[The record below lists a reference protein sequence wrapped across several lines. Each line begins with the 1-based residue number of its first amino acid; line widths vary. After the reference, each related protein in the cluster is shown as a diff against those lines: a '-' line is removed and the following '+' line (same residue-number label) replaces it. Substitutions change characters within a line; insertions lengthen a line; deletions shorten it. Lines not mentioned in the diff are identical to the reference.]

1 MGKNVIRIL
10 LLGKTGV
17 GKSSFINYFLGMDV
31 AEAGAGKPCTQ
42 ILTKYTFNEWD
53 NCTIEL
59 YDSKGLEVKD
69 ADNWTHN
76 ILMELEDS
84 SKRDFTDRYHT
95 IFYCISA
102 QKKIED
108 YEKKTLK
115 ELQQAAKQPIHIIL
129 THCDDTDEATLCERE
144 EYLKKQVSD
153 TIAVYRITSVDKTK
167 RDGTSIKK
175 GGREAVLDGVFDLL
189 WQNVAESIAYK
200 AAHEF
205 SVRYH
210 NELNALK
217 RYTDNFIEENGGFFK
232 SLFRY
237 GNNEQ
242 KMNDQ
247 IDAISAALEDIPDDV
262 LYVMRD
268 EIKSY
273 VMSLEEVYNAYTQ
286 ISKNVKKIN
295 GQDIYS
301 SCMTEMSLRLNGI
314 CSDLVACYLVF
325 MRMGMQSKRDSTNSI
340 NEIFRD
346 LSKNINETDIKKSV
360 FEKLIGIGE

>member
-144 EYLKKQVSD
+144 EYLKKKVSD

-232 SLFRY
+232 TIFRDY
-237 GNNEQ
+237 NEGQ
-242 KMNDQ
+242 KMSNTIQ
-247 IDAISAALEDIPDDV
+247 AISEAIEDMPDDV
-262 LYVMRD
+262 LYEMRN

-273 VMSLEEVYNAYTQ
+273 VISLADVYNAYTQ
-286 ISKNVKKIN
+286 ISKDRKKIN
-295 GQDIYS
+295 EQDIYS
-301 SCMTEMSLRLNGI
+301 ACTTEMSSLLNELRSN
-314 CSDLVACYLVF
+314 LVACHLEF
-325 MRMGMQSKRDSTNSI
+325 MRLGTQNKSNTKNKM
-340 NEIFRD
+340 NELFKE
-346 LSKNINETDIKKSV
+346 LSDNINEAAIKKSV
-360 FEKLIGIGE
+360 FEKLIS